1 MSVLKRK
8 FDPRSVTVITTCMNR
23 FSFLEAS
30 IVTWN
35 EMEFKD
41 IVVVDWNSRE
51 PVAEKLMVR
60 NPALR
65 GQRITVIRSDRHYR
79 NQYFNDGWARN
90 TGARLCKT
98 EFILFLDSDMKI
110 VRPELFFDSVPLN
123 NNICYRGNIP
133 GGYGSCLVD
142 RKKFNAVNG
151 YSERMWSWGGED
163 LDFYIRL
170 TQQQG
175 CEIETFFPD
184 PLFEH
189 IHHDDIS
196 RTENRLQ
203 EWDDL
208 KEGANVQRLKREPW
222 TRKDNQV
229 RVDARIFEFEQMS
242 FRSQSV

>member
-1 MSVLKRK
+1 MLWQHDIVVYFVPINCYHRAFNIKGNCMEALERK

-23 FSFLEAS
+23 FSFLEES

-51 PVAEKLMVR
+51 PVAEKLIVR

-65 GQRITVIRSDRHYR
+65 GQRITVLRSDQHYR

-90 TGARLCKT
+90 TGARLCQT

-110 VRPELFFDSVPLN
+110 VRPKLFFDSVPLN
-123 NNICYRGNIP
+123 NDICYRGNIP

-170 TQQQG
+170 AYSRDGGNFTIG
-175 CEIETFFPD
+175 
-184 PLFEH
+184 H
-189 IHHDDIS
+189 IAAY
-196 RTENRLQ
+196 R
-203 EWDDL
+203 
-208 KEGANVQRLKREPW
+208 
-222 TRKDNQV
+222 
-229 RVDARIFEFEQMS
+229 
-242 FRSQSV
+242 